1 MLVDYYSFDFHIGT
15 LVCQI
20 ARFKAFQIR
29 PEDNT
34 APLLN
39 HRHPFWELHCLFS
52 GTLTLAAGP
61 HTYRAKAGDLILIP
75 PATYHYMASTSPD
88 FDGMC
93 LPFSLTRSKST
104 PLTAV
109 DRQLLD
115 TFQPNAAILVFPA
128 GTELAKA
135 LNQLR
140 QAAFSDETH
149 YLYIERLRHLCPLVL
164 LELLRQ
170 LDLGQRPTLSSQ
182 SALPYSVIIDEFF
195 ALYHKNGTR
204 SMLAEKLHISTRQL
218 NRILQKNYGM
228 TFHEKR
234 QEIRLKNA
242 VELLQATTTPIHSI
256 AEQLG
261 FSSPSSFSA
270 FILSA
275 TGNTPSQ
282 IRNASK

>member
-1 MLVDYYSFDFHIGT
+1 MDPCSFDVHIGS

-20 ARFKAFQIR
+20 ARFKAVQVR
-29 PEDNT
+29 PEDNPS
-34 APLLN
+34 PLLN
-39 HRHPFWELHCLFS
+39 HRHPSWELHCLFG
-52 GTLTLAAGP
+52 GTLVLAAGP
-61 HTYRAKAGDLILIP
+61 RTYRAEAGDLILIP
-75 PATYHYMASTSPD
+75 PATYHYIASTSPD
-88 FDGMC
+88 FAGMAIT
-93 LPFSLTRSKST
+93 FSLTRSKNT
-104 PLTAV
+104 PLTAI

-115 TFQPNAAILVFPA
+115 AFQPNAPIQVLRA
-128 GTELAKA
+128 GPDLAGA
-135 LNQLR
+135 LDQLR
-140 QAAFSDETH
+140 QAALSDESH
-149 YLYIERLRHLCPLVL
+149 YLYIERLRHLCPMVL
-164 LELLRQ
+164 LELLCQ
-170 LDLGQRPTLSSQ
+170 LNQDQQPILSNQ
-182 SALPYSVIIDEFF
+182 PNLPYNYVIDEFF

-204 SMLAEKLHISTRQL
+204 SMLADKLHISTRQL